1 MVKEI
6 KHEKC
11 SRKTFSKIGDS
22 IDIPNLI
29 KVQKDSYDWFIQEGL
44 GEVLKDISP
53 IVDYSGNLVLEFL
66 DYYMEEK
73 TKYTEE
79 EAKERDATYATRLHV
94 KVRLINRETGEI
106 KEQEIYLGDFPVMTD
121 SGTFIIN
128 GAERVVVSQ
137 LVRSPGCYYAT
148 EFDKSGKRIYTSTVM
163 PIRGAWLEY
172 ETDGNDIF
180 YARVDR
186 TRKIPVTTLLR
197 ALGIVTDE
205 QISELFGDEEKIK
218 KCAQENGLDIT
229 ALHIKHA
236 DTVIEICE
244 EPTEVIKGK
253 KDCSMAVG
261 MKMLAD
267 VEGDAFVSAGSTGA
281 LVVGATFIVKRIK
294 GIKRPA
300 LATILPTATTPT
312 MLLDSGA
319 NADCRPEMLTQFGI
333 MGSAYMNKILGVES
347 PRVGLANI
355 GAEESKGR
363 ELELETYK
371 QLKNAPV
378 NFVGNIEARQLPMGD
393 CDVCVAD
400 GFCGNLMLKLYEGMA
415 KFFSGELKTL
425 LTKDTK
431 SKIAALM
438 VMKNVKEFKKKVDY
452 SEYGGAP
459 LLGTAKPVIKAHG
472 SSNARAFY
480 NAIRQ
485 AKQFTE
491 TNVIDEIT
499 TAIEQLKSKQEML

>member
-1 MVKEI
+1 MNIVIDAFGGDNAPLEVI
-6 KHEKC
+6 K
-11 SRKTFSKIGDS
+11 GS
-22 IDIPNLI
+22 IDAQRDFNID
-29 KVQKDSYDWFIQEGL
+29 VT
-44 GEVLKDISP
+44 
-53 IVDYSGNLVLEFL
+53 LVGSE
-66 DYYMEEK
+66 
-73 TKYTEE
+73 
-79 EAKERDATYATRLHV
+79 
-94 KVRLINRETGEI
+94 
-106 KEQEIYLGDFPVMTD
+106 
-121 SGTFIIN
+121 
-128 GAERVVVSQ
+128 
-137 LVRSPGCYYAT
+137 
-148 EFDKSGKRIYTSTVM
+148 DK
-163 PIRGAWLEY
+163 IR
-172 ETDGNDIF
+172 
-180 YARVDR
+180 
-186 TRKIPVTTLLR
+186 
-197 ALGIVTDE
+197 
-205 QISELFGDEEKIK
+205 
-218 KCAQENGLDIT
+218 KCAADNGLDISK
-229 ALHIKHA
+229 LHIRNA

-267 VEGDAFVSAGSTGA
+267 GEGDAFVSAGSTGA

-300 LATILPTATTPT
+300 LATILPTAGAPT

-319 NADCRPEMLTQFGI
+319 NADCRPEMLVQFGI
-333 MGSAYMNKILGVES
+333 MGTAYMNKILGVGS

-363 ELELETYK
+363 DLELETYR
-371 QLKNAPV
+371 QLKKAPV
-378 NFVGNIEARQLPMGD
+378 NFIGNIEARQLPMGD

-425 LTKDTK
+425 LTKDLK
-431 SKIAALM
+431 SKMAALM
-438 VMKNVKEFKKKVDY
+438 VIKNVKEFKKKVDY

-491 TNVIDEIT
+491 TNVIESIT
-499 TAIEQLKSKQEML
+499 EALDSMKAKQEI